1 MQEQHSRLKNPK
13 RQAWSD
19 YSGRDVVVLS
29 VKTAEGFGGQKVMWS
44 NLCCIKLLWLVNGE
58 LLEMVKKSNEEN
70 RREAT
75 ASVQSKYNDGSK
87 LKKMERFKIYLVH
100 KVNRRCCRNAY
111 KVVEKEDQE

>member
-1 MQEQHSRLKNPK
+1 M
-13 RQAWSD
+13 
-19 YSGRDVVVLS
+19 VVLS

-75 ASVQSKYNDGSK
+75 APV
-87 LKKMERFKIYLVH
+87 
-100 KVNRRCCRNAY
+100 
-111 KVVEKEDQE
+111 